1 MKNYLIYAWVLLIVF
16 SVSCNKIL
24 DRPPL
29 DRITE
34 QQMTF
39 SATEMRLYSNQF
51 YPDFPGWNLGDFTG
65 GIFWNDQ
72 PSDNMVH
79 GNYNANA
86 QVSGTITVPT
96 NADNANWNWS
106 KVRAVNYFLAN
117 YQISTEAPAVI
128 NTFVGEMYF
137 WRAWYYYDMLKKY
150 GDLPWFSRPLTAADE
165 EQLYGPRLKRN
176 IVVDSILNDL
186 DRAISLLAAPGVA
199 ELLRINKGAALAFKS
214 RVALYEGSWE
224 KYHEGTPFGVSG
236 SDPSKYF
243 RASADAA
250 EELMA
255 ANYYQIPGFEPNR
268 NYWRIFNQKDLSA
281 NTEII
286 LWSKFDKALGL
297 THAGQNMLP
306 WEGSN
311 TGVSKQLI
319 DYYLAA
325 DGQPIA
331 LSPLYLGDDSI
342 AQEVANRDPRL
353 AQTIFVRGHP
363 RRYVGAD
370 TIKFSE
376 PDINKLPN
384 LRSTTGYMIF
394 KGSAPDDAD
403 RTGAVTANIVF
414 RYAEVL
420 LNYAEAKAELGEIT
434 QDVLDATINKLR
446 DRVQMPH
453 LTTAVGFVDPQW
465 DFPTLSPLLNEIRRE
480 RRIELAL
487 EGFRF
492 DDIMRWRAHHL
503 LKRPLYGAKYSQFED
518 KEFDPPLNNIPVNED
533 GYIFPYLNSP
543 AVNGWQFDP
552 AKHYLL
558 PIPTNELVLNPD
570 LQQNPNY

>member
-1 MKNYLIYAWVLLIVF
+1 MKNNLIYALIVLLVCTA
-16 SVSCNKIL
+16 SCNKIL

-29 DRITE
+29 DRITDK
-34 QQMTF
+34 QMTF

-65 GIFWNDQ
+65 GIFWNDN

-86 QVSGTITVPT
+86 QVSGTVTVPT
-96 NADNANWNWS
+96 NSDGVNWNWS

-117 YQISTEAPAVI
+117 YHISTDPPGNI

-137 WRAWYYYDMLKKY
+137 WRAWYYFDMLKKY
-150 GDLPWFSRPLTAADE
+150 GDLPWFSKPLTADDE
-165 EQLYGPRLKRN
+165 EELYGPRLKRN
-176 IVVDSILNDL
+176 IVVDSILGDL
-186 DRAISLLAAPGVA
+186 DRAITLLNTPATA
-199 ELLRINKGAALAFKS
+199 ELLRINRGSALAFKS

-224 KYHEGTPFGVSG
+224 KYHTGTPFGVEG
-236 SDPSKYF
+236 SDPNKYF

-250 EELMA
+250 EELMN
-255 ANYYQIPGFEPNR
+255 ANYYQIPAYEPNR

-311 TGVSKQLI
+311 TGVSKQLV

-325 DGQPIA
+325 DGQPISI
-331 LSPLYLGDDSI
+331 SPLYLGDDSI

-370 TIKFSE
+370 TIKFEE

-446 DRVQMPH
+446 DRIQMPH
-453 LTTAVGFVDPQW
+453 LTIAVGFVDPAW
-465 DFPTLSPLLNEIRRE
+465 DFPALSPLLNEIRRE

-503 LKRPLYGAKYSQFED
+503 LTRPLYGARYAQFED
-518 KEFDPPLNNIPVNED
+518 KVFDPPLNNIPVNSE

-552 AKHYLL
+552 GKNYLL
-558 PIPTNELVLNPD
+558 PIPTNELVLNTE
-570 LQQNPNY
+570 LEQNPNY